1 MPEKTVVE
9 LLFRLVDKVSL
20 EAKRVASSLKD
31 IQKSA
36 DKSTESIDKMSKKG
50 TKEYLRVL

>member
-20 EAKRVASSLKD
+20 EVKRVASSLKD